1 MSRRF
6 TREVQKP
13 LGIVVQSKQE
23 KPCGAR
29 PLRVEKGGRPN
40 ISPAFLFVGHPLWHL
55 RARSPKDDV
64 SGRIPGASPLSPKW
78 TAREAGENP
87 PANEHACCDNS
98 DQGGSEQ

>member
-40 ISPAFLFVGHPLWHL
+40 ISPAFLFVGHPLWRL

-64 SGRIPGASPLSPKW
+64 ADGSRSLVAIAEMDGARGWRRSP
-78 TAREAGENP
+78 R
-87 PANEHACCDNS
+87 
-98 DQGGSEQ
+98 Q